1 MVGKLRPFV
10 IKWQAVGMERQGLNL
25 GEAVLAFLT
34 SLPAEESKDKQQEIN
49 RFVQWYGKNRPVGAI
64 TPLEIENYAEWVA
77 KSTGDVS
84 KRLEP
89 VRSFLTY
96 AKKEKLVKTTLATH
110 LRTKKTVTRSRV
122 RVAPKQ
128 EVILTPEDHVKLKAR
143 LATLEEERAQIAE
156 ELRRAAADK
165 DFRENAPLQA
175 AREQRDQIE
184 ARIREIQTAISTGV
198 LVQNEEHTEATIVRL
213 GSKVTVCDI
222 ASGVKVTYTLVTKN
236 EANPANNRISM
247 VSPIGRALLNRRQ
260 GDVAKVVAPVGE
272 RQYQIESIE

>member
-1 MVGKLRPFV
+1 
-10 IKWQAVGMERQGLNL
+10 MERQGLNL

>member
-1 MVGKLRPFV
+1 
-10 IKWQAVGMERQGLNL
+10 MERQGLNL

-34 SLPAEESKDKQQEIN
+34 SLSAEESKGKQQEIN
-49 RFVQWYGKNRPVGAI
+49 RFVQWYGKERPVGKI
-64 TPLEIENYAEWVA
+64 TPLEIENYADWVA

-84 KRLEP
+84 KKLEP

-110 LRTKKTVTRSRV
+110 LRTKKTATRSHIR
-122 RVAPKQ
+122 AKPKQ
-128 EVILTPEDHVKLKAR
+128 EATLTPEDHVKLKAR
-143 LATLEEERAQIAE
+143 LATLEEERVQIAE

-184 ARIREIQTAISTGV
+184 AKIREIQAAISTGV
-198 LVQNEEHTEATIVRL
+198 LVQQEERVEEVVVRL
-213 GSKVTVCDI
+213 GSKVTVRDV

-236 EANPANNRISM
+236 EANPAKNRISM
-247 VSPIGRALLNRRQ
+247 GSPLGKALLHQRQ
-260 GDVAKVVAPVGE
+260 GDVVKMIAPVGE
-272 RQYQIESIE
+272 LQYQIENIE